1 MFSELNYVVL
11 VANLRIENRSV
22 TSVEKTWLNQQPELR
37 QWYQGA
43 VGQALLGHAK
53 QRLDLMLPQ
62 VFGFRGVQVG
72 QIAPD
77 MPLLERAGLMRSFV
91 VDPEGAAVGADMVGD
106 ATKLPL
112 CADSF
117 NLVFLPH
124 TLDFCEQPHHVLR
137 EADRLLTSD
146 GYLLLMGF
154 NLFSRFGV
162 RRAAQKWR
170 GGVPWQGHFFTRG
183 RVADWLSVLNFQ
195 IVEVA
200 GVSSGSISTPIR
212 GGFGE
217 QIRGLREY
225 YSPVYMV
232 LARKR
237 TVPLNPSIENWAAR
251 RPRAAN
257 VVTGLFSDG
266 ARRGNT
272 QRESQPPTP
281 PKNENT

>member
-1 MFSELNYVVL
+1 M
-11 VANLRIENRSV
+11 
-22 TSVEKTWLNQQPELR
+22 EKTWLNQQPALR
-37 QWYQGA
+37 DWYTSS
-43 VGQALLGHAK
+43 VGQSLLSHAQ

-72 QIAPD
+72 QLPSES
-77 MPLLERAGLMRSFV
+77 PLLGGAGLMRSFV
-91 VDPEGAAVGADMVGD
+91 VDPGGAEAGADMVGD
-106 ATKLPL
+106 ATQLPL
-112 CADSF
+112 CSNSF

-124 TLDFCEQPHHVLR
+124 TLDFCDRPHQVLR
-137 EADRLLTSD
+137 EADRLLTTD

-154 NLFSRFGV
+154 NLFSGFGL
-162 RRAAQKWR
+162 RRMVQKER

-183 RVADWLSVLNFQ
+183 RVSDWLSVLNMQ

-200 GVSSGSISTPIR
+200 GISSGKVATPLS
-212 GGFGE
+212 GGFAE
-217 QIRGLREY
+217 QLRGLKEY

-237 TVPLNPSIENWAAR
+237 TIPLNPTVDRWAAR
-251 RPRAAN
+251 RPRATN

-272 QRESQPPTP
+272 RREIQNN
-281 PKNENT
+281 PKKDNT